1 MSVKSRNRA
10 GVTDPAAPHRPHVD
24 TNRFRIKRFSV
35 FVKML
40 EGIESKGINRVLD
53 VGGTRAYWEGLKDYS
68 LVTVSAGFMKPN
80 NLAKAGRKL
89 RSVEFLLA

>member
-1 MSVKSRNRA
+1 
-10 GVTDPAAPHRPHVD
+10 
-24 TNRFRIKRFSV
+24 
-35 FVKML
+35 ML